1 MSQGFGLK
9 ERAIPNT
16 NPNKSVRAFR
26 MFQLQSTPEGE
37 LEDAPV
43 EQEPSMSSSDKD
55 IAAEVFA
62 RFSTDGEVLQES
74 ELRSALGE
82 MDARFKI
89 NLDVDYVVNDLT
101 EALEGAPTLEVWG
114 EILEGIG
121 ELLTDLYENSDSSD
135 EQELHPI
142 FRPSARD
149 KDLTNSYEQHEQRKR
164 LSAFQD
170 CVRQRREAAGKQAE
184 AEKVRLYSLPSQFAT
199 HMSADCACVV

>member
-149 KDLTNSYEQHEQRKR
+149 KDLTNSYEQHEQRRR
-164 LSAFQD
+164 LSAFLD

>member
-62 RFSTDGEVLQES
+62 RFSTDGEVLQEAD
-74 ELRSALGE
+74 EFTFFFKCFRSSPWWQWQRVRRA
-82 MDARFKI
+82 
-89 NLDVDYVVNDLT
+89 V
-101 EALEGAPTLEVWG
+101 
-114 EILEGIG
+114 
-121 ELLTDLYENSDSSD
+121 
-135 EQELHPI
+135 I
-142 FRPSARD
+142 FR
-149 KDLTNSYEQHEQRKR
+149 L
-164 LSAFQD
+164 
-170 CVRQRREAAGKQAE
+170 
-184 AEKVRLYSLPSQFAT
+184 VRLII
-199 HMSADCACVV
+199 